1 MVIRDANEGDAG
13 PIAAIYG
20 HHVLNGTASYD
31 LEPPAD
37 EFHRDKVCEV
47 LAAGWPYLVAEQGGQ
62 VAGYAYAT
70 QIRPRAAYR
79 FTAEDSIYV
88 HPDHLRRGVGRTLLQ
103 ALLDRSAKCGFRTM
117 IAVIGG
123 ADPASVALH
132 SSLGF
137 VEAGRLEGV
146 GFKFG
151 RWLDSLYMQ
160 RELNPRAD
168 SPGRTSQA

>member
-1 MVIRDANEGDAG
+1 MIIRDASDSDAEA
-13 PIAAIYG
+13 IAAIYA

-31 LEPPAD
+31 LEPPPPGY
-37 EFHRDKVCEV
+37 HRDKLRSV
-47 LAAGWPYLVAEQGGQ
+47 LEAGWPYLVAEQGGA

-88 HPDHLRRGVGRTLLQ
+88 HPDHLRRGIGRALLSTLLE
-103 ALLDRSAKCGFRTM
+103 RSAERGFRTM

-123 ADPASVALH
+123 ADPASIALH
-132 SSLGF
+132 SAVGF
-137 VEAGRLEGV
+137 VEVGRLRRV

-151 RWLDSLYMQ
+151 RWLDSIYMQ
-160 RELNPRAD
+160 RDL
-168 SPGRTSQA
+168 PGAAKL